1 MSHEPTEG
9 TKLGPGFAVTGISDA
24 GATIYPN
31 EVEMEDTASSSLR
44 VVGEIVPE
52 STVSSLGLTPADVH
66 AAGSGRSVMGLRTA
80 ETRIQGEADVGT
92 ASDAFSGESL
102 SNPDVSGTQMLID
115 AAP

>member
-9 TKLGPGFAVTGISDA
+9 TKLGPGFAVTGISGA

-52 STVSSLGLTPADVH
+52 STVSSLGLTQ
-66 AAGSGRSVMGLRTA
+66 RTYML
-80 ETRIQGEADVGT
+80 QGQV
-92 ASDAFSGESL
+92 
-102 SNPDVSGTQMLID
+102 VV
-115 AAP
+115 